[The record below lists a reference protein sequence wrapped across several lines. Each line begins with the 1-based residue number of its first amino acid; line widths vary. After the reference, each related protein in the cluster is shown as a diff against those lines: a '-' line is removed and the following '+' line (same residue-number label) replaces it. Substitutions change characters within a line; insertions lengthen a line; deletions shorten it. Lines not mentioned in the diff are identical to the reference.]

1 MNVALPP
8 SAVPKAARPLVEW
21 LISDARQLRKPQEL
35 VAETVARLIDAGVP
49 VEVFNAWM
57 FLLHPEYFGVA
68 HTWRGDTGEV
78 ESSMGSHEIFESD
91 LVQKSPLQ
99 LIRTN
104 RTDEYRRRLFED
116 GPAAEYPVLQD
127 YIDEGCTDYLAMAMP
142 STLGNRNSISFATK
156 AVGGFTDDHIAIVRA
171 GLPHM
176 AHLAEIQATRYLATV
191 LLDTYV
197 GQKTGAEI
205 LSGNI
210 LRGHGRTLRAVILMT
225 DLEGFTTLSNTLPRD
240 TLIGHLNAY
249 FDAFGGPVQEEGG
262 EILKFIG
269 DAMLAIFPVDDS
281 HGGNAADRCAGALRA
296 VRAGFDRIDA
306 LNEERAAADLPAI
319 TCGAALHIGDVMY
332 GNVGTA
338 NRLDF
343 TVIGPAVNLAARIEG
358 LARPLGE
365 RLLMSAEVAGQLPDD
380 TESLGGHEV
389 KGMDAPV
396 EVFRA
401 VGQSGDA
408 VRRPTPPPP

>member
-1 MNVALPP
+1 MNIALPP
-8 SAVPKAARPLVEW
+8 SAVPEAARPLVEW
-21 LISDARQLRKPQEL
+21 LVTDARQIRKPQDL
-35 VAETVARLIDAGVP
+35 VAKTVARLTDAGVP
-49 VEVFNAWM
+49 LDVFNAWM

-68 HTWRGDTGEV
+68 HSWRRETGRV

-104 RTDEYRRRLFED
+104 QTGLYRRRLSVE
-116 GPAAEYPVLQD
+116 GPSDDYPVMQD
-127 YIDEGCTDYLAMAMP
+127 YIDEGCTDYVAMAMP
-142 STLGNRNSISFATK
+142 STEGNRNSISFATK
-156 AVGGFTDDHIAIVRA
+156 APGGFTEGMLAIVEA
-171 GLPHM
+171 ALPHM

-197 GQKTGAEI
+197 GHKTGAEI

-210 LRGHGRTLRAVILMT
+210 LRGHGRTLHAVILMT
-225 DLEGFTTLSNTLPRD
+225 DLQGFTALSNTLPRD

-249 FDAFGGPVQEEGG
+249 FDAFGGPVQDEGG

-269 DAMLAIFPVDDS
+269 DAMLAIFPVDD
-281 HGGNAADRCAGALRA
+281 GNAADRCAAALRA
-296 VRAGFDRIDA
+296 VRAGLARIDGI
-306 LNEERAAADLPAI
+306 NVERTATGLPPI

-332 GNVGTA
+332 GNVGAA

-358 LARPLGE
+358 LTRPLGE
-365 RLLMSAEVAGQLPDD
+365 RLLLSAGVAALLPDD
-380 TESLGGHEV
+380 VEPLGRHEV
-389 KGMDAPV
+389 KGMETAV

-401 VGQSGDA
+401 
-408 VRRPTPPPP
+408 R

>member
-1 MNVALPP
+1 MNIALPP
-8 SAVPKAARPLVEW
+8 SAVPEAARPLVEW
-21 LISDARQLRKPQEL
+21 LVTDARQIRKPQEL
-35 VAETVARLIDAGVP
+35 VAKTAERLIAAGVP
-49 VEVFNAWM
+49 LDIFNAWI

-68 HTWRGDTGEV
+68 HSWRRSTGRV
-78 ESSMGSHEIFESD
+78 ESNLGSHEIFDSD

-104 RTDEYRRRLFED
+104 RTNEYRRRLFEE
-116 GPAAEYPVLQD
+116 GPAEEYPVMQD
-127 YIDEGCTDYLAMAMP
+127 YIDEGCTDYMAIAMP
-142 STLGNRNSISFATK
+142 SAYDDRNSISFATRAK
-156 AVGGFTDDHIAIVRA
+156 GGFTENQIATVKA

-210 LRGHGRTLRAVILMT
+210 LRGHGRTLHAVILMT
-225 DLEGFTTLSNTLPRD
+225 DLQGFTALSNTLPRD

-249 FDAFGGPVQEEGG
+249 FDAFGQPVQAEGG

-269 DAMLAIFPVDDS
+269 DAMLAIFPVDED
-281 HGGNAADRCAGALRA
+281 NVRDRCGAALRA
-296 VRAGFDRIDA
+296 VQDGLTRIDA
-306 LNEERAAADLPAI
+306 LNAERGSEGLPAI
-319 TCGAALHIGDVMY
+319 TCGAALHLGDVMY
-332 GNVGTA
+332 GNVGAA

-358 LARPLGE
+358 LTRPLGE
-365 RLLMSAEVAGQLPDD
+365 RLLMSAAIAAFLPDEVAP
-380 TESLGGHEV
+380 LGRHEV
-389 KGMDAPV
+389 KGLDEPV

-401 VGQSGDA
+401 AG
-408 VRRPTPPPP
+408 